1 VPPRANRPDGATQP
15 NGAGPDEV
23 ADQVL
28 ASERCAFC
36 GCALNGEAAEQIGRR
51 WYHAEACA
59 AEHRKNH
66 PEAPPPPAPK
76 KRSRI
81 KRPGAS

>member
-1 VPPRANRPDGATQP
+1 MAADPDAVVGEVTAGA
-15 NGAGPDEV
+15 
-23 ADQVL
+23 
-28 ASERCAFC
+28 RCAFC
-36 GCALNGEAAEQIGRR
+36 GCAINGEAAEQIGVK

-59 AEHRKNH
+59 AEHRKSH
-66 PEAPPPPAPK
+66 PEAPSPPEPK